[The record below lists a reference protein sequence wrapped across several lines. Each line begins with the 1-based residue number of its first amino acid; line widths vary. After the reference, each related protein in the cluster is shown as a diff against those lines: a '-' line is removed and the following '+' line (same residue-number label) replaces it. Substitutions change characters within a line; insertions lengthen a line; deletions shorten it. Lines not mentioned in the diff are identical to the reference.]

1 MGLLASEIAL
11 KIIKSVAII
20 FIGFV
25 LHKLTRA
32 LIKKML
38 KPKEKDSLN
47 SQRKYETLSV
57 VLNSVIKYIIF
68 FFVLCEV
75 LYFFDVDIKSIITL
89 AGISGLTI
97 SLGAQNLI
105 KDLITGVFIL
115 FEDQFG
121 VGDEVVICDKT
132 GVVKSI
138 TLRTTILEN
147 DTGDIYI
154 IPNSEIKIVT
164 NKSRNK

>member
-1 MGLLASEIAL
+1 MDKEFLICLAI
-11 KIIKSVAII
+11 KFIKSIAII
-20 FIGFV
+20 FIGLFSY
-25 LHKLTRA
+25 KLTRV

-38 KPKEKDSLN
+38 KPKDETS

-57 VLNSVIKYIIF
+57 VLSSVFKYIIA
-68 FFVLCEV
+68 FFVVCEV

-105 KDLITGVFIL
+105 KDLITGIFIL

-132 GVVKSI
+132 GIVKSI
-138 TLRTTILEN
+138 TLRTTTLKN
-147 DTGDIYI
+147 SDGDIYI